1 MPMSLKNNQKLKAL
15 VTGSSRGI
23 GFAIASKLLED
34 GIDVITTGTGKK
46 STAPIG
52 SEYKQVDFLDDSSFN
67 EFLKFVKSQKI
78 DILVNNAG
86 INRINKFNEI
96 KTKDFDDII
105 KVNLRSPF
113 LLCQAVTKN
122 MELNGWGRIVN
133 VTSIFGTISKKHR
146 ASYSSSKFGLDGM
159 TVALAAELSKFGIL
173 ANSVGPGFIQ
183 TDMTKSILGKSGIKE
198 IEKEIPIARL
208 GEAKEVADLVS
219 WLVSDSNSYLTGQ
232 NLIIDGGF
240 SRV

>member
-1 MPMSLKNNQKLKAL
+1 MKAV

-34 GIDVITTGTGKK
+34 GIEVISTGTNSE
-46 STAPIG
+46 STAPEG
-52 SEYKQVDFLDDSSFN
+52 TRYRQVNFLDDNSFN
-67 EFLKFVKSQKI
+67 DFLNFVKGENI
-78 DILVNNAG
+78 DILINNAG
-86 INRINKFNEI
+86 INRINKFSEI
-96 KTKDFDDII
+96 TTNDFDDII

-113 LLCQAVTKN
+113 LLCQAVIKN
-122 MELNGWGRIVN
+122 MESNGWGRIVN
-133 VTSIFGTISKKHR
+133 LTSIFGKISKEQR

-159 TVALAAELSKFGIL
+159 TIALSAELSKFGIL

-183 TDMTKSILGKSGIKE
+183 TDMTENILGKSGIKE
-198 IEKEIPIARL
+198 IEKQIPISRL
-208 GEAKEVADLVS
+208 GTVEEVANLVS